1 MNKMISKERNEE
13 NNAIALKFM
22 ARQMTLNL
30 IVIMLT
36 LNNKRLFISK
46 TDDIDFIY
54 ANTSLILPLVLF
66 LLINISTIFIYQH
79 RVDKK

>member
-79 RVDKK
+79 RVDKI